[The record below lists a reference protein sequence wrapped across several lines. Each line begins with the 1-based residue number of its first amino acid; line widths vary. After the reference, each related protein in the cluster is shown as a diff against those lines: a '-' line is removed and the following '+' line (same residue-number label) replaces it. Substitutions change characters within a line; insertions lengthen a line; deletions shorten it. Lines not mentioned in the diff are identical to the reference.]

1 MFVLQTIVSFVI
13 VLSILVFVHELGHFL
28 FAKRAGILVREFAIG
43 FGPLVYSKRK
53 GETLYSI
60 RLLPLGGFVRMAG
73 EDPEII
79 DIKPETTLY
88 LDKNNDGLITDI
100 SLVEPKQTK
109 GVQITG
115 TLVEMD
121 TEKDLFIRI
130 RFADNTVERYSL
142 HREAFIH
149 FGEKE
154 QPMQIAPFDRQFAS
168 KKVWPKFLTIVAGP
182 VFNIVLT
189 IFLFSLYT
197 GMTGVND
204 KLPVYTVA
212 KNSPAAEAGMK
223 PGDVIQKVNGQQVS
237 TIDMLRAELVNSK
250 GQTVP
255 IVIQRGNET
264 KTIHVTPQKQGEAFI
279 IGTTF
284 DERQMKREATFG
296 EVVRE
301 GFTQTYDWSVLI
313 LDGFRGLV
321 TGQISLDSL
330 GGPTQMGYMT
340 GKAAEAGFATLIK
353 WMALLSLN
361 LGIFN
366 LLPIPAL
373 DGSRL
378 LFIVLEGVRGRPIN
392 PNRESLIHFVGF
404 GLLMLLMVFVTYNDI
419 VKIFFT

>member
-1 MFVLQTIVSFVI
+1 VFALQTIVSFVI

-43 FGPLVYSKRK
+43 FGPLVFSKRK
-53 GETLYSI
+53 GETLYSL

-79 DIKPETTLY
+79 DIKPDTTLY
-88 LDKNNDGLITDI
+88 LTQSGQLITDI
-100 SLVEPKQTK
+100 SLVEPRQKK
-109 GVQITG
+109 GGQIIG

-121 TEKDLFIRI
+121 TERDLFIRI
-130 RFADNTVERYSL
+130 RLADGTVERYPL
-142 HREAFIH
+142 HQKAFIH

-154 QPMQIAPFDRQFAS
+154 QSMQIAPLDRQFGS

-182 VFNIVLT
+182 VFNIVFT
-189 IFLFSLYT
+189 ILLFSLYT

-204 KLPVYTVA
+204 KLPVYSVA
-212 KNSPAAEAGMK
+212 KDSPAAIAGIL
-223 PGDVIQKVNGQQVS
+223 PGDVIKKVNGQQVT

-255 IVIQRGNET
+255 ITVQRGNET
-264 KTIHVTPQKQGEAFI
+264 KTYYVTPQKQGQGFI
-279 IGTTF
+279 IGATF
-284 DERQMKREATFG
+284 DERQMKRTATVG
-296 EVVRE
+296 EIVRE
-301 GFTQTYDWSVLI
+301 GFTQTYDWSILI

-321 TGQISLDSL
+321 TGQISFDSL

-378 LFIVLEGVRGRPIN
+378 LFILLEGLRGRPIN